1 MIERGSGRTSG
12 LTDWRLMDVAS
23 MWACLQDHDTTN
35 HWKQVAGWRKV
46 CDLAQTHL
54 TRLQQY
60 RRGLAEA
67 WPPETNEAARA
78 YLRELD
84 ELIDKVRRTHDAASA
99 NYTAL
104 SAATQAIG
112 SSRAELEKVYDEWAV
127 KLQQKRAYEAT
138 AADPKA
144 AMGSRVPDQPVT
156 DADLERLNVQA
167 RGIMYG
173 LSTELQHAQVMLR
186 QPPPA
191 PRQTGKDPANS
202 DIYTG
207 GPSPV
212 IPPVVPVPVA
222 LAPATTSSSRTPS
235 STQRVPAP
243 TAPSVGPVLGNAGTG
258 IAPASTTRLPGAT
271 SPASP
276 TPSPGIGIPPAV
288 PPNSR
293 PRAEVPAPVQKQTG
307 ATGKPIGGSANGIP
321 QVAQPSSPRPMPPGG
336 LIGGVPG
343 MGLGQPGA
351 GSTQPRRIN
360 PIGGVIGGGGAG
372 TAPTGG
378 AGSRPGGGR
387 GLGAAHHMPP
397 LGGAPGWGTGSNL
410 GNVSRPNDG
419 HGWRGRREEGDEDSC
434 RWDPDHPWQTDQ
446 GVTPVVRPP
455 DEDGPIDPGPAIGFN
470 R

>member
-54 TRLQQY
+54 ARLQEY

-84 ELIDKVRRTHDAASA
+84 ELIDKVRRTHDAATA

-112 SSRAELEKVYDEWAV
+112 SSRAQLEKVYEEWAV

-173 LSTELQHAQVMLR
+173 LSTELQHAQVML
-186 QPPPA
+186 QKPPPIRPKKQTENPDIYGGAAPPEIPPIVPMPIVSVGTTPSVTRRPDANRPVPGPTA
-191 PRQTGKDPANS
+191 PR
-202 DIYTG
+202 G
-207 GPSPV
+207 GPVLGAASG
-212 IPPVVPVPVA
+212 A
-222 LAPATTSSSRTPS
+222 LAPAPPS
-235 STQRVPAP
+235 
-243 TAPSVGPVLGNAGTG
+243 
-258 IAPASTTRLPGAT
+258 LPGAT
-271 SPASP
+271 STAPPAASSSIGVPPVVPGAQGGANGLARGQTGPASRPVAGP
-276 TPSPGIGIPPAV
+276 TSGTPHASPPG
-288 PPNSR
+288 S
-293 PRAEVPAPVQKQTG
+293 PRA
-307 ATGKPIGGSANGIP
+307 
-321 QVAQPSSPRPMPPGG
+321 MPPGG
-336 LIGGVPG
+336 LIGGTPG
-343 MGLGQPGA
+343 MGLSQPAA
-351 GSTQPRRIN
+351 GNNQPRRVN

-372 TAPTGG
+372 TAPSGG

-387 GLGAAHHMPP
+387 SFAAAHGMPP
-397 LGGAPGWGTGSNL
+397 IGGGPALGGIARVSGADGPHNHAER
-410 GNVSRPNDG
+410 NV
-419 HGWRGRREEGDEDSC
+419 REPHA
-434 RWDPDHPWQTDQ
+434 WDPDHPWAIDQ
-446 GVTPVVRPP
+446 GVTPVVRSP
-455 DEDGPIDPGPAIGFN
+455 DEDGPIDPGPAIGLN